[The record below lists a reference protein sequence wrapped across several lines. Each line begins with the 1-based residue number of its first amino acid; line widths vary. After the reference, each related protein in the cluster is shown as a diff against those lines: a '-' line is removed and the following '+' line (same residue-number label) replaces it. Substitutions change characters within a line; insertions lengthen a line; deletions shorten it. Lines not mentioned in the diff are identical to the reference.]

1 MVFHSPLNTRDRF
14 PSVLLLALGLILVG
28 ASIAVAQ
35 LPGSF
40 DLRDVEGQNYVTS
53 VKSQLGGTCWTH
65 AVMAAMESNLLVT
78 GAWEGNG
85 EIGEPNLAEYHLDWW
100 NGFNQHN
107 NDDLEPPDGSGLVV
121 HEGGD
126 YRVATAYLSRGEGAV
141 GNTEAQSYSSPPVR
155 RSSDYRDYYPRHVE
169 WFTVGRSLENIDT
182 VKHRIM
188 THGAIGT
195 CMCSDSAFLDGF
207 DHYQPPSSPTD
218 PNHAIAII
226 GWDDDHE
233 TRAPEGPGA
242 WLCKNSWS
250 EAWGLEGYFW
260 ISYYDKHCGQHPE
273 MGAISYRDVEPMR
286 YQTVYSHDY
295 HGWRDTIEDCS
306 RAFNA
311 FTASGQQLLDAVSF
325 ITAVDDVAYTVTI
338 HDRFEGGLLLDPLTT
353 MSGVC
358 EFSGL
363 HTVDLTEPVALQVGQ
378 DFFVEVELS
387 DGGHAYDRSS
397 DVPVLLGASY
407 RTIVESSAASGESY
421 FWNGGGWSDLQTYAD
436 EPWTGTANVCV
447 KALAVDVG
455 LRVTPDGLQG
465 SQGEVGGPFDPT
477 SFEYECSYRGLT
489 PAAYEVV
496 VEPAVAWLALG
507 GAVDG
512 VLGDGE
518 TALVTASL
526 TPEAGQLEE
535 GAHVCDLVFRDLEN
549 GTEQIRRIALAIGA
563 LEQQYSWTL
572 DSDPGWVGEGDWAYG
587 VPLGQGGEYGNPDP
601 TAGHTG
607 SNVLGYNLA
616 GDYAPNM
623 PERHLTTTAIN
634 CAGVY
639 ATHLRFW
646 RWLGVED
653 PEFDHAY
660 VRVSNDGENWVTVW
674 ANPGEITDRQW
685 AEWIYDISAVADD
698 EPTVYLRWTMGTT
711 DVGWQY
717 CGWNID
723 DIAIWGVGSP
733 IVTGVEDAAPAAT
746 AIARVRPNPF
756 NPRTR
761 IDYTLA
767 QAGHVRLAVYDL
779 RGRRLAVLVDA
790 VRPAGRHEVSWDART
805 GGGRPLASGVY
816 LARLE
821 TAGTTSTRK
830 LMLVR

>member
-1 MVFHSPLNTRDRF
+1 MVSCSPRNPRDRIQTV
-14 PSVLLLALGLILVG
+14 PLLVLGLVVIG
-28 ASIAVAQ
+28 ATVAVAQ
-35 LPGSF
+35 LPSSF
-40 DLRDVEGQNYVTS
+40 DLRDVDGQNYVTS
-53 VKSQLGGTCWTH
+53 VKNQLGGTCWTH
-65 AVMAAMESNLLVT
+65 GVMAAMESNLLVT
-78 GAWEGNG
+78 GAWEGHG
-85 EIGEPNLAEYHLDWW
+85 ESGEPNLAEYHLDWW

-107 NDDLEPPDGSGLVV
+107 NDDLDPPDGGGLVV
-121 HEGGD
+121 HQGGD

-141 GNTEAQSYSSPPVR
+141 RNSDGQSYTSPPVR
-155 RSSDYRDYYPRHVE
+155 HDGDYHYYYPRHVE
-169 WFTVGRSLENIDT
+169 WFTVGRFLENIDT
-182 VKHRIM
+182 VKQRIM

-195 CMCSDSAFLDGF
+195 CMCYDNAFIDGV
-207 DHYQPPSSPTD
+207 DHYQPASSLAD
-218 PNHAIAII
+218 PNHAITII
-226 GWDDDHE
+226 GWDDDHV
-233 TRAPEGPGA
+233 TQAPEGPGA
-242 WLCKNSWS
+242 WLCKNSWG
-250 EAWGLEGYFW
+250 ATWGDGGYFW

-286 YQTVYSHDY
+286 YQTVYAHDY
-295 HGWRDTIEDCS
+295 HGWRDTMEDCS

-311 FTASGQQLLDAVSF
+311 FTATGQQLLDAVSF
-325 ITAVDDVAYTVTI
+325 ITAVDDVTYTVTI
-338 HDRFEGGLLLDPLTT
+338 HDRFEGGVLLDPLATV
-353 MSGVC
+353 SGVC
-358 EFSGL
+358 EVSGL
-363 HTVDLTEPVALQVGQ
+363 HTVDLTQPVELQAGQ

-387 DGGHAYDRSS
+387 DGGHAYDRTS

-407 RTIVESSAASGESY
+407 RTIVESSAAPGESY
-421 FWNGGGWSDLQTYAD
+421 FWSGGGWSDLQTYAD

-447 KALAVDVG
+447 KALAADLG
-455 LRVTPDGLQG
+455 FRVTPDGLQG
-465 SQGEVGGPFDPT
+465 SQGQVGGPFYPT

-496 VEPAVAWLALG
+496 VEPAAAWLELG

-512 VLGDGE
+512 ILNDGE
-518 TALVTASL
+518 TVLVTASL
-526 TPEAGQLEE
+526 TPEAEQLAE
-535 GAHVCDLVFRDLEN
+535 GAHICDLVFRDLEN
-549 GTEQIRRIALAIGA
+549 GTEQTRRIALAIGA
-563 LEQQYSWTL
+563 LEQQYIWTL
-572 DSDPGWVGEGDWAYG
+572 DTDPGWTGEGDWAYG
-587 VPLGQGGEYGNPDP
+587 VPLGQGGDYGNPDP

-639 ATHLRFW
+639 STHLRFW

-653 PEFDHAY
+653 PEYDHAY
-660 VRVSNDGENWVTVW
+660 VRVSNDGENWTTVW
-674 ANPGEITDRQW
+674 ANPDEIADSQW
-685 AEWIYDISAVADD
+685 AEWIYDISDVADD
-698 EPTVYLRWTMGTT
+698 QPTVYVRWTMGTT
-711 DVGWQY
+711 DVGWRY

-733 IVTGVEDAAPAAT
+733 IVTGVGDATPAAT
-746 AIARVRPNPF
+746 AIAQVRPNPF

-779 RGRRLAVLVDA
+779 RGRRLAVLVDGA
-790 VRPAGRHEVSWDART
+790 RPAGRHEVSWDART
-805 GGGRPLASGVY
+805 GGGQPLASGVY

-821 TAGTTSTRK
+821 AAGTTSTRK